1 MGYVILIAMLKK
13 GVNIFISVILLLSLL
28 SGTVG
33 LPEMVKGGPPS
44 FQKTCDMDDCNPN
57 MPKCPL
63 CPSSGYTNLYLHDEA
78 GAYVPTPTSS
88 FILLNV
94 STLSD
99 QGVVK
104 AIFHPPTS
112 IF

>member
-1 MGYVILIAMLKK
+1 MLKK
-13 GVNIFISVILLLSLL
+13 GLNIFISVILLLPFL

-33 LPEMVKGGPPS
+33 LQQTVKDGIHS
-44 FQKTCDMDDCNPN
+44 FQKPCDMDDCNPN